1 MSMSKKIVANKV
13 IYPIYMNR
21 ENLSKMSKDELINML
36 MGNRLRAPIR
46 QDQSLIQNRLHS
58 WPPKKWNNQ

>member
-1 MSMSKKIVANKV
+1 MSKKIVANKV